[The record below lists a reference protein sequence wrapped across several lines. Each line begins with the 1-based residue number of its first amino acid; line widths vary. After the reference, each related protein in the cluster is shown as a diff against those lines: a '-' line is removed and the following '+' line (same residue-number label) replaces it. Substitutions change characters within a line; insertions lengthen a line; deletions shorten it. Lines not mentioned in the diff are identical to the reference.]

1 MDAIECIRTRQSIRA
16 YRAEPVP
23 KEVFERIIETALWSP
38 SYKNT
43 QPWEVMIVSG
53 KKKEALSEMLIKL
66 LERGEPPCPDI
77 PEPEGWPLTQKQRI
91 EQLYRMRQEKMGIDL
106 KDPEVVRRSKIAN
119 FRFYGAPH
127 VIYLY
132 QDASLPLWSL
142 FDLGLFAQ
150 SLMLAAHAMGVATV
164 PQAFA
169 TDYAGYIKEFLG
181 IPESKRLVIGLSAGY
196 PDMDSPANRHR
207 PERAGLSEV
216 LKWVE

>member
-1 MDAIECIRTRQSIRA
+1 MEAIECIKGRMSIRA
-16 YRAEPVP
+16 YRSEPVP
-23 KEVFERIIETALWSP
+23 RKVLESIIESALWSP

-53 KKKEALSEMLIKL
+53 KKKDALSEMLIGL
-66 LERGEPPCPDI
+66 LEKGEPPCPDI
-77 PEPEGWPLTQKQRI
+77 PEPTEWPALNQQRI

-106 KDPEVVRRSKIAN
+106 KDPEVIRKSKIAN

-150 SLMLAAHAMGVATV
+150 SLMLSAYAMGVATV

-169 TDYAGYIKEFLG
+169 TDYAKYIKEFLG
-181 IPESKRLVIGLSAGY
+181 IPESKRLVLGISAGY
-196 PDMDSPANRHR
+196 PDWSSPANQFR
-207 PERAGLSEV
+207 PERAPIDEI

>member
-1 MDAIECIRTRQSIRA
+1 MEAIECIRTRRSIRA
-16 YRAEPVP
+16 FKKDPVTEDIL
-23 KEVFERIIETALWSP
+23 KKIIDTALWSP

-43 QPWEVMIVSG
+43 QPWEVIIVSG
-53 KKKEALSEMLIKL
+53 QKKSALSEMLIGL

-77 PEPEGWPLTQKQRI
+77 PEPKGWPELNQARI
-91 EQLYRMRQEKMGIDL
+91 DKLYRMRAEKMGIDL
-106 KDPEVVRRSKIAN
+106 NDPEVIRKSKIAN

-132 QDASLPLWSL
+132 QDDSLPLWSL

-169 TDYAGYIKEFLG
+169 TDYATQIKDFLG
-181 IPESKRLVIGLSAGY
+181 IPHSKRLVLGISTGY
-196 PDMDSPANRHR
+196 PDPEAPANALR
-207 PERAGLSEV
+207 PDRAPIEEI
-216 LKWVE
+216 LKWAE

>member
-1 MDAIECIRTRQSIRA
+1 MEALDCIRSRRSIRA
-16 YRAEPVP
+16 YKKEPVP
-23 KEVFERIIETALWSP
+23 REVLTKIIETALWSP

-43 QPWEVMIVSG
+43 QPWEVIIVSG
-53 KKKEALSEMLIKL
+53 KKKEELSKLLISL

-77 PEPEGWPLTQKQRI
+77 PEPEFWPEPQQDRI
-91 EQLYRMRQEKMGIDL
+91 KRLYRMRAEATGVDL
-106 KDPEVVRRSKIAN
+106 TDPEIVKKAKMAN
-119 FRFYGAPH
+119 FNFYGAPH

-150 SLMLAAHAMGVATV
+150 SLMLAANAMGVATV

-169 TDYAGYIKEFLG
+169 TDYARYIKEFLG
-181 IPESKRLVIGLSAGY
+181 IPASKRLVIGLSAGY
-196 PDMDSPANRHR
+196 PDLESRANIFR
-207 PERAGLSEV
+207 PDRVPVDEI